1 MTRPLRIAMLAHS
14 TNPRGGVVHALELS
28 EALTGLGHQV
38 TLHAPDARG
47 TGFFRKTS
55 CETVAIPVAPAV
67 AGMTGMV
74 VQRINDY
81 VEYFAGTG
89 TRAFD
94 IFHAHDGISGNALA
108 TLKQRGLIHGFA
120 RTVHHIDTF
129 ADPVLVELQDR
140 SIAMAD
146 VRFAVSGKWR
156 SILANDMGLSADIVS
171 NGVDLRRYAPQT
183 DSRDEELRQKL
194 GLGTGP
200 VFLNIGGIEQR
211 KNSYNILEA
220 FLQFRSVQPDAQLV
234 IAGGVSLLDHH
245 AYQLKFS
252 ARLRAAGVEAANV
265 HLVGAIDDNDMP
277 ALFRLA
283 DVLVFA
289 SFKEGFGLVVLE
301 AMASGTP
308 VIVSSIEPFIEY
320 LSNED
325 VVWCDPH
332 QPGTIADAMVIALN
346 PLMRSRLLVNG
357 FDVAKRHD
365 WTKVARAH
373 LPAYQRL
380 LEGVHA

>member
-81 VEYFAGTG
+81 VEYFAGAG

-183 DSRDEELRQKL
+183 DGRDEELRQKL